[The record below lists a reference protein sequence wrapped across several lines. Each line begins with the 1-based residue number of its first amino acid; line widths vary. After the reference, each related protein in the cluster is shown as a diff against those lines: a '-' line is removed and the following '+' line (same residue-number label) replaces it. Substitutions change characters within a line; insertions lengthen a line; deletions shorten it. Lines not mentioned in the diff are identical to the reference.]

1 MPSIDINVTDEVRE
15 MFDLP
20 PCSEIRLPSA
30 EPLKVQL
37 PGGGTLSAFS
47 DISKGIPTDCAMTF
61 SLIMQLGPFLAA
73 TACLVKVL
81 KFVQTA
87 VDVLKSASNPISLV
101 SSIPKVVQA
110 AEPVIE
116 CALSFTP
123 SGLIPFIRDLLCLI
137 LKVLKCF
144 RDQMASI
151 LKILEQTGPQIQIA
165 QQSGN
170 DELLQSL
177 QCAQDNA
184 MTQAQQMT
192 QSLEALSILLDLAG
206 DLMQIVGVDPIKLPK
221 LGAQVDLSSL
231 NQFVQT
237 VQQVEAT
244 IQIVVDALGGCN

>member
-1 MPSIDINVTDEVRE
+1 MSIDIEVSADLQDL
-15 MFDLP
+15 FKLPACADVSLP
-20 PCSEIRLPSA
+20 PPK
-30 EPLKVQL
+30 PLKVQL

-47 DISKGIPTDCAMTF
+47 DLSKGIPTDCAMTF

-73 TACLVKVL
+73 TACVVKVL

-87 VDVLKSASNPISLV
+87 VDVLKSASNPIALV

-144 RDQMASI
+144 LAQMKSI
-151 LKILEQTGPQIQIA
+151 LKILDQTALQIVIA

-170 DELLQSL
+170 
-177 QCAQDNA
+177 
-184 MTQAQQMT
+184 
-192 QSLEALSILLDLAG
+192 
-206 DLMQIVGVDPIKLPK
+206 
-221 LGAQVDLSSL
+221 
-231 NQFVQT
+231 
-237 VQQVEAT
+237 
-244 IQIVVDALGGCN
+244 